1 MASREE
7 ILAALRGAA
16 VPAQPLPAEPPAA
29 AVRYPDP
36 VARLAD
42 AVRAVGGGMVRTPSA
57 AELAREVA
65 ALAGRVHATRIVS
78 EVPEAGGGT
87 LRLTEV
93 ADPHD
98 LEGVQLAVLPG
109 AFAVAETGAVWL
121 PTAAFRHRGV
131 FVIAEHLALV
141 VRADAIV
148 NDMHEAYARLRF
160 DGPGFGVFIDGPSK
174 TADIEQALV
183 IGAHGPRSCTVF
195 VVG

>member
-1 MASREE
+1 MGSREE
-7 ILAALRGAA
+7 MLAALRSAA
-16 VPAQPLPAEPPAA
+16 APAQPLPDQPAAA
-29 AVRYPDP
+29 AVRHPDP
-36 VARLAD
+36 VARLGE
-42 AVRAVGGGMVRTPSA
+42 AVRAVGGAVVRAPSA

-65 ALAGRVHATRIVS
+65 ALADRVHATRIVS
-78 EVPEAGGGT
+78 EVAEAGAGT
-87 LRLTEV
+87 VRLAEAT
-93 ADPHD
+93 DPHD

-109 AFAVAETGAVWL
+109 AFAVAENGAVWV
-121 PTAAFRHRGV
+121 PTAALRHRGI

-141 VRADAIV
+141 VRADAVV

>member
-1 MASREE
+1 MGSREE
-7 ILAALRGAA
+7 LLAALRAA
-16 VPAQPLPAEPPAA
+16 AAPAQPLPSDRPAA
-29 AVRYPDP
+29 AVRYADP
-36 VARLAD
+36 VARLAE
-42 AVRAVGGGMVRTPSA
+42 AVQAVGGGLVRVPAS

-65 ALAGRVHATRIVS
+65 ALAERVHATRVIS
-78 EVPEAGGGT
+78 EVPEAGPGT
-87 LRLTEV
+87 VRLSEV
-93 ADPHD
+93 SDAHD
-98 LEGVQLAVLPG
+98 LEGLHLAVLPG

-121 PTAAFRHRGV
+121 PTAALRHRGV

-148 NDMHEAYARLRF
+148 NDMHEAYTRVRF

>member
-1 MASREE
+1 MGSREE
-7 ILAALRGAA
+7 ILAALRSAS
-16 VPAQPLPAEPPAA
+16 PPEEPLPAGTPVAS
-29 AVRYPDP
+29 VRYADP
-36 VARLAD
+36 LARLGEAL
-42 AVRAVGGGMVRTPSA
+42 RAVGGAMVRAPSA
-57 AELAREVA
+57 AELAREVG
-65 ALAGRVHATRIVS
+65 ALAERVHASRILS
-78 EVPEAGGGT
+78 EVPEAGAGT
-87 LRLTEV
+87 VRLAEV
-93 ADPHD
+93 AERHQ

-121 PTAAFRHRGV
+121 PTAGLRHRGI

-141 VRADAIV
+141 VRADAVV
-148 NDMHEAYARLRF
+148 NDMREAYARLRF

>member
-7 ILAALRGAA
+7 ILAALRASA
-16 VPAQPLPAEPPAA
+16 VPDQPLPDGPPRA
-29 AVRYPDP
+29 AVRYQDP
-36 VARLAD
+36 VARLGD
-42 AVRAVGGGMVRTPSA
+42 AVRAVGGAVVRAPSRT
-57 AELAREVA
+57 ELAREVG
-65 ALAGRVHATRIVS
+65 ALAERVHASRIVS
-78 EVPEAGGGT
+78 EVPEAGAGT
-87 LRLTEV
+87 VRLAEV
-93 ADPHD
+93 ADRHD

-109 AFAVAETGAVWL
+109 ALAVAETGAVWV
-121 PTAAFRHRGV
+121 PTASLRHRGI

-141 VRADAIV
+141 VGADAIV